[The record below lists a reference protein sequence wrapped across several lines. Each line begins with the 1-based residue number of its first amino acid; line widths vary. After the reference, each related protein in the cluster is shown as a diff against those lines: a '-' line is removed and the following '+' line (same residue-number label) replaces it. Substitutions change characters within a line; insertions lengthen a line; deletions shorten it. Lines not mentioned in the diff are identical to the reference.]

1 MGRNISAF
9 PSGAIENKN
18 GRIEENWW
26 KPGSYSR
33 TPTDF
38 VPYFLIHSSTSS
50 PPFNIRHIRDKRKCI
65 IGRSK
70 IPARDNSWHSRYE
83 SGKLGNAFVSRLLG
97 FKEGFGT
104 RCLLCEEREK
114 HVGLSAVNH
123 ITSLFYFHGYTLW
136 RETGRGQWSYRESS
150 LGGLFRPAFVSRY
163 CLTLSDTTLDRII
176 PASCSRDTHQI

>member
-1 MGRNISAF
+1 MGGLRRT
-9 PSGAIENKN
+9 G
-18 GRIEENWW
+18 
-26 KPGSYSR
+26 GSQA
-33 TPTDF
+33 PTL
-38 VPYFLIHSSTSS
+38 VPLPICPILPDTLFYFLPSLQYTSYTWQEKVYHRPVKNS
-50 PPFNIRHIRDKRKCI
+50 RSWQLVTQSVWVGKARKRF
-65 IGRSK
+65 R
-70 IPARDNSWHSRYE
+70 
-83 SGKLGNAFVSRLLG
+83 FQTSRLLG